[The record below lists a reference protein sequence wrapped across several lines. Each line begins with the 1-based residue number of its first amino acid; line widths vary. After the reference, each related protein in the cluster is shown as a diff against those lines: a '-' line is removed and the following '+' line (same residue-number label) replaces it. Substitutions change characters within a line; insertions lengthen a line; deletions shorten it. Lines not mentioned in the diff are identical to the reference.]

1 MQIGVKVAPV
11 KKFNSKLIFKR
22 WLKSGKRHIRGH
34 KTKHKPNLK
43 ELETT
48 EKEFFIDLTTRQL
61 TLKKIEI
68 LSEAYCYIPEIYC
81 LITYCYTIDL

>member
-43 ELETT
+43 KLETT
-48 EKEFFIDLTTRQL
+48 EKNFFHWPNNKVVDIKKK
-61 TLKKIEI
+61 LKYLAKHTVMY
-68 LSEAYCYIPEIYC
+68 LK
-81 LITYCYTIDL
+81 YTV